1 MARTMRLTGTGTQLT
16 LAPPEG
22 PSALSLRRGESN
34 WTIGSDD
41 PALFLRIANND
52 RTAMRISPGGVVWV
66 DRLNVNN
73 NAICRRL
80 PTSEGES
87 YSFDVPD
94 DAFSEISVTGVLL
107 ARARVSLAFETRVES
122 SMQLSPVAPNII
134 ERNVDRFRISV
145 LGEANIPFLLKLHS
159 HPGGP
164 QIAQLTFAYCVVDQG
179 HSISI
184 GSFRSLRGSIGTV
197 QLQSEGRF
205 RVTAASLTSQ

>member
-52 RTAMRISPGGVVWV
+52 RTGMRISPGGVVWV

-80 PTSEGES
+80 PPSEGES
-87 YSFDVPD
+87 YSFAVPD
-94 DAFSEISVTGVLL
+94 DAFSETGSYSYLPL
-107 ARARVSLAFETRVES
+107 PT
-122 SMQLSPVAPNII
+122 
-134 ERNVDRFRISV
+134 
-145 LGEANIPFLLKLHS
+145 
-159 HPGGP
+159 
-164 QIAQLTFAYCVVDQG
+164 
-179 HSISI
+179 
-184 GSFRSLRGSIGTV
+184 LRTGFSAGVYST
-197 QLQSEGRF
+197 LYK
-205 RVTAASLTSQ
+205 

>member
-1 MARTMRLTGTGTQLT
+1 MARMRLTGTGTQLT

-52 RTAMRISPGGVVWV
+52 RTGMRISPSGVVWV

-80 PTSEGES
+80 PTSEGD

-107 ARARVSLAFETRVES
+107 SRARVSLAFETRVES
-122 SMQLSPVAPNII
+122 SMQLSPVAQNII
-134 ERNVDRFRISV
+134 ERNVDRFRISL

-159 HPGGP
+159 HPGGVL
-164 QIAQLTFAYCVVDQG
+164 AQLTFAYCVVDQG
-179 HSISI
+179 HSISV
-184 GSFRSLRGSIGTV
+184 GSFRSLRGGIGTV

-205 RVTAASLTSQ
+205 KVTAASLTSH